1 MSPINLSLLRRKD
14 SDRSKGSEAPSL
26 GNDERSAV
34 ERLYAIQDIE
44 TGIVN
49 SNSDS
54 NDSRTTT
61 HDDKISAMLL
71 VPVGLVP

>member
-49 SNSDS
+49 SDS